1 MPFIITNGSSY
12 CHKTRTQAV
21 EIVNDSASA
30 TRFSSKASAEKL
42 LLRATKKL
50 KGFEIRELPAQSSA
64 PLTSGKPQKSEAK
77 AEAAMETSEKA
88 PQETPSKRRR
98 GRPKKNDASSATKAP
113 EDAFAPAQEPA
124 QESKQEPAP
133 ETAPESRQETKQ
145 ENSGKRSSDRRRRG
159 RSRSSHAPAQAEES
173 AALFEMPAPVPMD
186 NAVRSAEAVEAAET
200 DEAVPEMT
208 HAADAKSAPE
218 AKEAKV
224 EKPAPEMKE
233 TKDEAPAPAK
243 EEVKVE
249 TPATE
254 KEEAKVEAPAPEKE
268 EAKVEASAPEKK
280 EAKVETPVPEK
291 KEAKVE
297 APAPK
302 EKGAASP
309 VSRPRSFIPVVRDIQ
324 AASASLWGDEPIV
337 SPSLRKKNGSKTNAS
352 PEKPQAF
359 SNPDKDR
366 RPSMAAAEST
376 PAMQASSQAAP
387 AAQASSQAAPAVQ
400 ASSQAAPAVQA
411 SSQAAPAVQAS
422 SQATPAAQASSQA
435 APAMDAMERDSVRET
450 SERRSNRKRHNRR
463 EASARNSNA
472 SPFEAAP
479 ANAEDI
485 FTSDPA
491 PQMKP
496 AAATSSREES
506 ETRQGTGR
514 IRSTGKRIGK
524 VSGNLR
530 SSRSENESSQ
540 SKRRFF
546 TTKERNMIYN
556 RSEGHCGI
564 CGRFIPLEEYT
575 IDHIIPLSKGGT
587 NDLDNLQACCSFCNK
602 AKDDSMGEEFFER
615 IQRIFLYQAKL
626 RYGKKQFKQL
636 KKTLKELE

>member
-145 ENSGKRSSDRRRRG
+145 EKSGKRSSDRRRRG

-218 AKEAKV
+218 VKEAKV

-249 TPATE
+249 TPAPE

-309 VSRPRSFIPVVRDIQ
+309 ASRPRSFIPVVRDIQ

-366 RPSMAAAEST
+366 RSSMAAAEST
-376 PAMQASSQAAP
+376 PA
-387 AAQASSQAAPAVQ
+387 V
-400 ASSQAAPAVQA
+400 
-411 SSQAAPAVQAS
+411 
-422 SQATPAAQASSQA
+422 QASSQA

>member
-1 MPFIITNGSSY
+1 MEVNMPFIITNGSSY

-218 AKEAKV
+218 VKEAKV

-387 AAQASSQAAPAVQ
+387 AV
-400 ASSQAAPAVQA
+400 
-411 SSQAAPAVQAS
+411 
-422 SQATPAAQASSQA
+422 
-435 APAMDAMERDSVRET
+435 DAMERDSVRET
-450 SERRSNRKRHNRR
+450 SERLSNRKRHNRR
-463 EASARNSNA
+463 EASVRNSNA

>member
-218 AKEAKV
+218 VKEAKV

-309 VSRPRSFIPVVRDIQ
+309 ASRPRSFIPVVRDIQ

-387 AAQASSQAAPAVQ
+387 AVQ
-400 ASSQAAPAVQA
+400 AP
-411 SSQAAPAVQAS
+411 
-422 SQATPAAQASSQA
+422 SQATPAVQASSQA

>member
-1 MPFIITNGSSY
+1 MEVNMPFIITNGSSY

-98 GRPKKNDASSATKAP
+98 GRPKKNDASSATKTP

-218 AKEAKV
+218 VKEAKV

-376 PAMQASSQAAP
+376 PAM
-387 AAQASSQAAPAVQ
+387 
-400 ASSQAAPAVQA
+400 
-411 SSQAAPAVQAS
+411 
-422 SQATPAAQASSQA
+422 QASSQA

>member
-98 GRPKKNDASSATKAP
+98 GRPKKNDASSATKTP

-400 ASSQAAPAVQA
+400 ASSQAAPA
-411 SSQAAPAVQAS
+411 
-422 SQATPAAQASSQA
+422 
-435 APAMDAMERDSVRET
+435 MDAMERDSVRET